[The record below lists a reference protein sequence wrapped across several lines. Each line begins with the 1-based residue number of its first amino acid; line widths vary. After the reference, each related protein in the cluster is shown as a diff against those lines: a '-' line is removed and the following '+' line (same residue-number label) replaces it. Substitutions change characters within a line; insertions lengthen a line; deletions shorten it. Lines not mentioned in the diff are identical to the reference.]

1 PSGGQA
7 ASPAAA
13 PQAPAAPA
21 SSPAAAPAAPAPAA
35 SPAAAAPAGARS
47 GGVLRFGQ
55 SAADLG
61 TLDPHYASGTQDRTL
76 VDMVSTALFY
86 PKVANYS
93 GGFILCKRPAEKLG
107 PDGLK
112 TRTVGTGPFKFQRY
126 SPKERVELVANDAY
140 FRGKPQLDGVDF
152 RFMADL
158 NSREL

>member
-1 PSGGQA
+1 MRHRLVAAALLSLALAVACSPSTQPAQPPAAAPSGGQA

-21 SSPAAAPAAPAPAA
+21 SSPAY
-35 SPAAAAPAGARS
+35 AGDYTGMAVDAVDPSTIRI
-47 GGVLRFGQ
+47 
-55 SAADLG
+55 
-61 TLDPHYASGTQDRTL
+61 TLDQPI
-76 VDMVSTALFY
+76 STALFY

-126 SPKERVELVANDAY
+126 SPKERVELV
-140 FRGKPQLDGVDF
+140 
-152 RFMADL
+152 
-158 NSREL
+158 